1 VRARRRILA
10 GEDRSGLAHDNDHSP
25 RNVYVQPSPHPR
37 ARICC
42 RALMKLAEYQDLYSK
57 LETAED
63 IDFLA
68 ENAGYD
74 RELLL
79 VIHTQR
85 VVRDTTKRFY
95 RVKDQV
101 RRLAHQ
107 WRSGQSFVE
116 IARNIAFPPTLTAL
130 MILEQQK
137 VPRKQF
143 WRYIT
148 DPTKVG
154 DPKLR
159 RELEEVARADIIY
172 SPEGSAKQYE
182 RGRWGESKLFA
193 WLDERAI
200 EYRTEKDL
208 RKQYEKTP
216 DTLLKTPIEWDGS
229 KKFWIESKATFGDP
243 VEIRR
248 HIRKQLLPY
257 TDMFG
262 DGLVVYWFGY
272 TEDVDHR
279 PPEGVTIADG
289 SAFDEGG
296 EISVAVPKLAPEVVT
311 VRPAS
316 DRVP

>member
-1 VRARRRILA
+1 
-10 GEDRSGLAHDNDHSP
+10 
-25 RNVYVQPSPHPR
+25 
-37 ARICC
+37 
-42 RALMKLAEYQDLYSK
+42 MKLAEYQELYSK
-57 LETAED
+57 LETPED

-68 ENAGYD
+68 ENLGYD
-74 RELLL
+74 KELHL

-95 RVKDQV
+95 RVKDQQ
-101 RRLAHQ
+101 RRMAHM
-107 WRSGQSFVE
+107 WRTGQSFVD
-116 IARNIAFPPTLTAL
+116 IARRLEFPPTLTAL

-143 WRYIT
+143 WRYIS

-182 RGRWGESKLFA
+182 RGRWGEEKLFE
-193 WLDERAI
+193 WLNARGI

-208 RKQYEKTP
+208 RRQYEKTP
-216 DTLLKTPIEWDGS
+216 DTLLRHPIEWDGS

-248 HIRKQLLPY
+248 HIRKQLEPY
-257 TDMFG
+257 VNLFG

-272 TEDVDHR
+272 VEDVDHH
-279 PPEGVTIADG
+279 PPEGVGILDDK
-289 SAFDEGG
+289 AFEEEGA
-296 EISVAVPKLAPEVVT
+296 ISLAVPKVAPAH
-311 VRPAS
+311 PLPQKIA
-316 DRVP
+316 

>member
-1 VRARRRILA
+1 
-10 GEDRSGLAHDNDHSP
+10 
-25 RNVYVQPSPHPR
+25 
-37 ARICC
+37 
-42 RALMKLAEYQDLYSK
+42 MKLAEYQDLYSK

-74 RELLL
+74 KELLL

-95 RVKDQV
+95 RVKDQQ
-101 RRLAHQ
+101 RRMAHM
-107 WRSGQSFVE
+107 WRSGESFVE
-116 IARNIAFPPTLTAL
+116 IANKFQFPPTLTAL

-148 DPTKVG
+148 DPTTVR

-159 RELEEVARADIIY
+159 TELEAVARGDIIY

-182 RGRWGESKLFA
+182 RGRWGEGKLEK
-193 WLDERAI
+193 WLDDRGIA
-200 EYRTEKDL
+200 YRTEKDL
-208 RKQYEKTP
+208 RKQYDKTP
-216 DTLLKTPIEWDGS
+216 DALLKTPIEWDGS

-248 HIRKQLLPY
+248 HIKKQLQPY
-257 TDMFG
+257 TDLFG
-262 DGLVVYWFGY
+262 DGLVVYWFGFV
-272 TEDVDHR
+272 EDFDHGA
-279 PPEGVTIADG
+279 PDGVTILDG
-289 SAFDEGG
+289 TAFEEQGDF
-296 EISVAVPKLAPEVVT
+296 SMAVPKVATPMPAP
-311 VRPAS
+311 RAAPH
-316 DRVP
+316 RVA

>member
-1 VRARRRILA
+1 
-10 GEDRSGLAHDNDHSP
+10 
-25 RNVYVQPSPHPR
+25 
-37 ARICC
+37 
-42 RALMKLAEYQDLYSK
+42 MKLAEYQELYNK
-57 LETAED
+57 LETPED

-68 ENAGYD
+68 ENFGYD
-74 RELLL
+74 KELLL

-95 RVKDQV
+95 RVKDQA
-101 RRLAHQ
+101 RRMAHM
-107 WRSGQSFVE
+107 WRTGQSFVE
-116 IARNIAFPPTLTAL
+116 IAQRLRFPPTLAAL

-148 DPTKVG
+148 DPTKLH

-159 RELEEVARADIIY
+159 RELEEVARADIVY

-182 RGRWGESKLFA
+182 RGRWGEAKLFK
-193 WLDERAI
+193 WLDERGI

-208 RKQYEKTP
+208 RREYDKTP

-248 HIRKQLLPY
+248 HIKKQLQPY
-257 TDMFG
+257 GDMFG
-262 DGLVVYWFGY
+262 DGLVVYWFGFV
-272 TEDVDHR
+272 EDVDMH
-279 PPEGVTIADG
+279 PPEGVTIVDG
-289 SAFDEGG
+289 GAFEEAG
-296 EISVAVPKLAPEVVT
+296 EISLAVPKVATAEAEAPAFGA
-311 VRPAS
+311 R
-316 DRVP
+316 RVA